1 MEVRPLQRRG
11 MRNEVAGM
19 QGEEV
24 LSRHV
29 RRALGSPTVQ
39 RRWIGLGSQTT
50 GVTSNIAFVAALY
63 LEKPLS

>member
-1 MEVRPLQRRG
+1 MEVRSLQRRG

-39 RRWIGLGSQTT
+39 RRWIGLGDLSKPNDW
-50 GVTSNIAFVAALY
+50 GYIEYRFCGGAL
-63 LEKPLS
+63 P

>member
-1 MEVRPLQRRG
+1 

-19 QGEEV
+19 GLLPDVQV

-39 RRWIGLGSQTT
+39 RRWIGLGDLSKPNDW
-50 GVTSNIAFVAALY
+50 GYIEYRFCGGAL
-63 LEKPLS
+63 P